1 VSIVFHFETRASR
14 LPGNRPYFLEGE
26 CVVLRNGI
34 RTGIYFVIALLLL
47 NSTPALAKS
56 YLLAQSDPDEAYD
69 PFIDYS
75 EFDEASDEEAD
86 INFFRHGRFFTV
98 GLVGGQR
105 DFTGNF
111 RKTYKA
117 APTFGILL
125 TYFFDF
131 RFALTFG
138 FLTGDHAVN
147 FTTVDGVG
155 NKKAYDGNV
164 SFTYLNFDL
173 KYYFNTQNIT
183 RGLADLNPYMLGG
196 FSQFYRTYTISGTE
210 GFARDAAMGVD
221 LGGGLEVP
229 LMRKKAFFGV
239 QGAYHYVNF
248 ADESKEFVN
257 QGNEKLS
264 NTISGDIYDVLFIL
278 GINF

>member
-1 VSIVFHFETRASR
+1 MVKS
-14 LPGNRPYFLEGE
+14 
-26 CVVLRNGI
+26 LRI
-34 RTGIYFVIALLLL
+34 RTGILFLFSILLLH
-47 NSTPALAKS
+47 SSPVLAKS

-111 RKTYKA
+111 KGAYSG
-117 APTFGILL
+117 APTFGVLL

-138 FLTGDHAVN
+138 FLTGDHAVSFN
-147 FTTVDGVG
+147 TVDLSGG
-155 NKKAYDGNV
+155 TNRSYAGNV
-164 SFTYLNFDL
+164 SLTYLNFDL

-196 FSQFYRTYTISGTE
+196 FSQFYRTYTITGIE
-210 GFARDAAMGVD
+210 GLSRDATMGVD
-221 LGGGLEVP
+221 LGGGIEIP
-229 LMRKKAFFGV
+229 LMRKKAFLGL

-257 QGNEKLS
+257 SGTEKLS
-264 NTISGDIYDVLFIL
+264 KTLSGDLYDVLVIL

>member
-1 VSIVFHFETRASR
+1 MVKS
-14 LPGNRPYFLEGE
+14 
-26 CVVLRNGI
+26 LRI
-34 RTGIYFVIALLLL
+34 RTGILFLFSILLLH
-47 NSTPALAKS
+47 SSPVLAKS

-111 RKTYKA
+111 KGAYSG
-117 APTFGILL
+117 APTFGVLL

-138 FLTGDHAVN
+138 FLTGDHAVSFN
-147 FTTVDGVG
+147 TVDLSGG
-155 NKKAYDGNV
+155 TNRSYAGNV
-164 SFTYLNFDL
+164 SLTDLNFDL

-196 FSQFYRTYTISGTE
+196 FSQFYRTYTITGIE
-210 GFARDAAMGVD
+210 GLSRDATMGVD
-221 LGGGLEVP
+221 LGGGIEIP
-229 LMRKKAFFGV
+229 LMRKKAFLGL

-257 QGNEKLS
+257 SGTEKLS
-264 NTISGDIYDVLFIL
+264 KTLSGDLYDVLVIL

>member
-1 VSIVFHFETRASR
+1 MVYS
-14 LPGNRPYFLEGE
+14 
-26 CVVLRNGI
+26 LRI
-34 RTGIYFVIALLLL
+34 RTGIIFLFSILMLH
-47 NSTPALAKS
+47 STPSLAKS

-98 GLVGGQR
+98 GLAAGQR

-111 RKTYKA
+111 KGTYKPG
-117 APTFGILL
+117 PTFGILL

-138 FLTGDHAVN
+138 FLTGDHSVSFN
-147 FTTVDGVG
+147 TVDLSGG
-155 NKKAYDGNV
+155 TNRSYTGNV
-164 SFTYLNFDL
+164 SLTNLNFNL

-196 FSQFYRTYTISGTE
+196 FSQVYRTYTISGTE
-210 GFARDAAMGVD
+210 GLSRDATMGVD
-221 LGGGLEVP
+221 LGGGIEIP
-229 LMRKKAFFGV
+229 LMRKKAFLGL

-257 QGNEKLS
+257 TGTEKLS
-264 NTISGDIYDVLFIL
+264 KTLSGDMFDVLVIL

>member
-1 VSIVFHFETRASR
+1 MLKSLRIRSGILFLFSI
-14 LPGNRPYFLEGE
+14 
-26 CVVLRNGI
+26 
-34 RTGIYFVIALLLL
+34 LLLH
-47 NSTPALAKS
+47 SSPVLAKS

-111 RKTYKA
+111 KGTYSG

-138 FLTGDHAVN
+138 FLTGDHAVSFN
-147 FTTVDGVG
+147 TVDLSGG
-155 NKKAYDGNV
+155 TNRNYAGNV
-164 SFTYLNFDL
+164 SLTYLNFDL

-196 FSQFYRTYTISGTE
+196 FSQFYRTYTITGIE
-210 GFARDAAMGVD
+210 GLSRDATMGVD
-221 LGGGLEVP
+221 LGGGIEIP
-229 LMRKKAFFGV
+229 LMRKKAFLGL

-257 QGNEKLS
+257 SGTEKLS
-264 NTISGDIYDVLFIL
+264 KTLSGDLYDVLVIL

>member
-1 VSIVFHFETRASR
+1 MVYVYR
-14 LPGNRPYFLEGE
+14 
-26 CVVLRNGI
+26 I
-34 RTGIYFVIALLLL
+34 RTGIIFLFSILMLL
-47 NSTPALAKS
+47 SSPAFADKS
-56 YLLAQSDPDEAYD
+56 YLLSQSDPDEAYD

-98 GLVGGQR
+98 GLAGGQR

-111 RKTYKA
+111 KGTYGG

-138 FLTGDHAVN
+138 FMTGDH
-147 FTTVDGVG
+147 TVGFNTVTSAG
-155 NKKAYDGNV
+155 GLNKSYTGNV
-164 SFTYLNFDL
+164 SLTNLLFDL

-196 FSQFYRTYTISGTE
+196 FSQVYRTYTISGID
-210 GFARDAAMGVD
+210 GLSRDATMGVD
-221 LGGGLEVP
+221 LGGGIEIP
-229 LMRKKAFFGV
+229 LMRKKAFLGL

-248 ADESKEFVN
+248 SDESKEYVN
-257 QGNEKLS
+257 SGTEKLS
-264 NTISGDIYDVLFIL
+264 KTLSGDVIDVLVIL
-278 GINF
+278 GVNF